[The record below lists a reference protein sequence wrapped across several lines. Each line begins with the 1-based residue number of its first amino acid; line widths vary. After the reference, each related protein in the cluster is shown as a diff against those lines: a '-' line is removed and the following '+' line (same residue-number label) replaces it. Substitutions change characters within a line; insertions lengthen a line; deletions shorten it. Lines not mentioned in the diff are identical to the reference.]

1 LPLLSR
7 LSIAYDMKLY
17 INDKYLHLIRESDAG
32 SIKSSPDL
40 RLISL
45 DGVSPASLSGV
56 VLLEHTTEDDISQ
69 ILNWIEFKKIPQVQT
84 LISLSSEYK
93 LVKNFIK
100 SQFRI
105 VEAAGGLVRKRDKFL
120 LIFRLGKWDLP
131 KGKLEKGEKAKSA
144 AVREVMEECAVEAEL
159 VDKLCST
166 WHTYIQEGKRILK
179 KTTWYN
185 MNCLNDA
192 NMEPQY
198 IENIEDIRWMTL
210 DQADHALK
218 NSYRSIQGVMESWKR
233 LQSKSL

>member
-1 LPLLSR
+1 
-7 LSIAYDMKLY
+7 MKLY
-17 INDKYLHLIRESDAG
+17 INDKYLHLVRESDVG
-32 SIKSSPDL
+32 SNSSPADIKL
-40 RLISL
+40 SSL
-45 DGVSPASLSGV
+45 VGVSPVSLSGIV
-56 VLLEHTTEDDISQ
+56 ILEETSEDDISQ
-69 ILNWIEFKKIPQVQT
+69 ILNWIEFKKIPHVQT
-84 LISLSSEYK
+84 LICITREFK
-93 LVKNFIK
+93 RVKSHIK

-131 KGKLEKGEKAKSA
+131 KGKLEKGEKAKIA

-159 VDKLCST
+159 IDKLCTT
-166 WHTYIQEGKRILK
+166 WHTYMQEGKRILK

-198 IENIEDIRWMTL
+198 IENIEDIRWMTI

-233 LQSKSL
+233 LQLKSS

>member
-1 LPLLSR
+1 
-7 LSIAYDMKLY
+7 MKLY
-17 INDKYLHLIRESDAG
+17 INDKYLHLVRESDTG
-32 SIKSSPDL
+32 SIKSSPDF
-40 RLISL
+40 RLVSL
-45 DGVSPASLSGV
+45 DGVSPDSLSGV

-69 ILNWIEFKKIPQVQT
+69 FLNWIEFKKIPQVQT
-84 LISLSSEYK
+84 VICLTSDYK
-93 LVKNFIK
+93 QVKSFIK

-131 KGKLEKGEKAKSA
+131 KGKLEKDEKAKIA

-159 VDKLCST
+159 VDKLCTT

-185 MNCLNDA
+185 MNCINDA

-210 DQADHALK
+210 DQADQALK
-218 NSYRSIQGVMESWKR
+218 NSYRSIQGVMESWSR
-233 LQSKSL
+233 HQSKSS

>member
-1 LPLLSR
+1 
-7 LSIAYDMKLY
+7 MKLY
-17 INDKYLHLIRESDAG
+17 INDKYLHLVRESESG
-32 SIKSSPDL
+32 SPSIFADQIL
-40 RLISL
+40 T
-45 DGVSPASLSGV
+45 SLSGV
-56 VLLEHTTEDDISQ
+56 SPVSLSGTVLLEHTSEDDISQ
-69 ILNWIEFKKIPQVQT
+69 ILNWIEFKKIPHVQT
-84 LISLSSEYK
+84 IICLTNDYK
-93 LVKNFIK
+93 RVKSFIK

-131 KGKLEKGEKAKSA
+131 KGKLEKGEKAKIA

-159 VDKLCST
+159 VDKLCTT

-198 IENIEDIRWMTL
+198 VENIEDIRWMTL
-210 DQADHALK
+210 DQANHALK
-218 NSYRSIQGVMESWKR
+218 HSYRSIQGVMDSWKR
-233 LQSKSL
+233 HQPETS

>member
-1 LPLLSR
+1 
-7 LSIAYDMKLY
+7 MKLY
-17 INDKYLHLIRESDAG
+17 INDKYLHLVRESDAG
-32 SIKSSPDL
+32 STHSSPDF
-40 RLISL
+40 RLSSFHGI
-45 DGVSPASLSGV
+45 SPASLSGV
-56 VLLEHTTEDDISQ
+56 VLLEHTTEDDITQ
-69 ILNWIEFKKIPQVQT
+69 ILNWIEFKKIPKVQT
-84 LISLSSEYK
+84 LICLTTEFK
-93 LVKNFIK
+93 QVKSFIK

-131 KGKLEKGEKAKSA
+131 KGKLEKGEKAKIA

-159 VDKLCST
+159 VDKLCTT
-166 WHTYIQEGKRILK
+166 WHTYMQEGKRILK

-198 IENIEDIRWMTL
+198 IENIEDIRWMTI

-233 LQSKSL
+233 HKPESI